1 MLHGRFPVLLLTSL
15 VICFFCGFF
24 NPLKAQNTYFSDEYR
39 TFYGGLVLG
48 ANFTQVDGDTYEG
61 YHKVGLNAGG
71 IVYMKLSENMGA
83 SMEMLYT
90 QKGSHAF
97 SQSESP
103 YTGAY
108 FSEYKI
114 KLDYVEVPIIFH
126 FFTSRKLH
134 YEVGA
139 SYAQLINSKE
149 FLYANPGM
157 PIDQNIYSFR
167 KSDISILA
175 GGSYQLYKWWFL
187 EARFQYSLVTIRDAA
202 RIPFG
207 GPQQFNNV
215 VTLRLVRFLNNTDR

>member
-1 MLHGRFPVLLLTSL
+1 MARGRIPVSILTVLL
-15 VICFFCGFF
+15 ICFCGFS
-24 NPLKAQNTYFSDEYR
+24 NSLKAQNTYFSDEYR

-71 IVYMKLSENMGA
+71 IVYVKLSDNIGV

-103 YTGAY
+103 YIGSY
-108 FSEYKI
+108 FSEYKL
-114 KLDYVEVPIIFH
+114 KLNYVEVPIMFH
-126 FFTSRKLH
+126 FLTSRKLH

-139 SYAQLINSKE
+139 SYAQLINSNE
-149 FLYANPGM
+149 SLYSDPGM
-157 PIDQNIYSFR
+157 VIDPNIYSFR
-167 KSDISILA
+167 KSDISVLA
-175 GGSYQLYKWWFL
+175 GGSYQIYKWWFL

-215 VTLRLVRFLNNTDR
+215 VTLRLVRFLNKTDR